1 MQKKTGVVIKFILL
15 SERNDGCSKLKK
27 KSILIS
33 KNQNQTKLCSIQ
45 KQISYILKLWFYF
58 HGSKQI
64 NLYVTS
70 FIHDPYVE
78 LKYSRCFTITL
89 QVSKKSLKIVQ
100 KNMNCSLLCTTSEL
114 FPPTKFRESKC
125 ILSNPETIFGFKSNF
140 QYFRI

>member
-1 MQKKTGVVIKFILL
+1 MVAQNF
-15 SERNDGCSKLKK
+15 KK
-27 KSILIS
+27 KLILIS

-100 KNMNCSLLCTTSEL
+100 KIWIVPYCATQVNCFHPPISENQNAYWAIQ
-114 FPPTKFRESKC
+114 KQYS
-125 ILSNPETIFGFKSNF
+125 ILNPIFNILGFKLGSKSSF
-140 QYFRI
+140 LAIWMTF